1 MNTKYLL
8 LISLLLSFGGILL
21 AQPQIGVKSFLKR
34 ENDITAR
41 VEAPKKDQNG
51 DLCAIIKVVTTQT
64 GFIWDSDA
72 LGIISADY
80 KTGEYWIYLPY
91 GAKRLTIKHEK
102 LGILRDYMYPIPI
115 EKAGVYIMELT
126 TGKVTTTVEEEQIAS
141 QWLVINSDPT
151 GSDIYI
157 DEEPANQTPYQ
168 NELPVGKH
176 TYRLSHDLYLPTAG
190 IVDLT
195 PDKKEVLN
203 LALKPNFGKLNI
215 TTTPEIGASVSL
227 DDVGTG
233 KTTPCVLEQ
242 VRAGEHTVTIRLNM
256 YQATTHKIIIQ
267 PGGEI
272 NLPVTLIPTF
282 AGVKVNT
289 NPASDIYIS
298 GELKGNGTWAGP
310 LLPGVYTFEA
320 RKEKYTPAKEKR
332 KVIMGQPLTINLQ
345 PVPKTGGLKIITT
358 PPEATIS
365 IDGEIKGT
373 SPATLRNLFVGDHA
387 LTLSLAGYGTIFKN
401 ITIAE
406 GETFKVTETLVNG
419 RAVSI
424 NSEPSGALL
433 FIDGLSVGQTPFN
446 GSLTFGNHILRIQQ
460 DYKKIE
466 KSVSISQVGGET
478 SFNLSFVTQ
487 SASGN
492 VNGTIIEMVAIKG
505 GTFQMGSKESRDEQ
519 PIHSVTINGFSIG
532 KTEVTQAQWKSIMG
546 SYPSN
551 FKGDNLPVENVS
563 WDDVQIFI
571 GKLNAKT
578 GKSYRLPSEAEWE
591 YAAGKIDEISLG
603 DYAWYDTNSNKTTHP
618 VGTKQPNQF
627 GLYDMGGNVWEWC
640 NDWYEE
646 TYYSKSQPENPK
658 GPSTA
663 SSRVRRGGSWLDGPS
678 YCRVAFR
685 GNGTPVI
692 RSYNLGFR
700 LVLDL

>member
-1 MNTKYLL
+1 MNTRYLL
-8 LISLLLSFGGILL
+8 PFLLLLSFSGILF
-21 AQPQIGVKSFLKR
+21 AQPQISVKSFEKR

-41 VEAPKKDQNG
+41 IEAPKKDQNG

-80 KTGEYWIYLPY
+80 KTGEYWIYVPY

-102 LGILRDYMYPIPI
+102 LGILRDYMYPVPI

-126 TGKVTTTVEEEQIAS
+126 TGKVTTTVEDEQIAS

-157 DEEPANQTPYQ
+157 DDEPANQTPYQ

-176 TYRLSHDLYLPTAG
+176 TYNLSHDFYLPTAG
-190 IVDLT
+190 IVDLK

-203 LALKPNFGKLNI
+203 LTLKPNFGKLTI
-215 TTTPEIGASVSL
+215 TTTPETSATVSL
-227 DDVGTG
+227 DDVATG

-242 VRAGEHTVTIRLNM
+242 LKAGEHTVTIRLNM
-256 YQATTHKIIIQ
+256 YQTVTQKIIIQ
-267 PGGEI
+267 PGSEI
-272 NLPVTLIPTF
+272 KQPVTLIPTF
-282 AGVKVNT
+282 AGVKINT
-289 NPASDIYIS
+289 NPASDIFIS
-298 GELKGNGTWAGP
+298 GELKGNGTWTGP

-320 RKEKYTPAKEKR
+320 RKEKYTTAKEKR
-332 KVIMGQPLTINLQ
+332 KVTMGQPLTINLQ

-373 SPATLRNLFVGDHA
+373 SPATLRNLFAGDHA
-387 LTLSLAGYGTIFKN
+387 LTLSLAGYATTFKN
-401 ITIAE
+401 ITISE
-406 GETFKVTETLVNG
+406 GETARVTETLVNG
-419 RAVSI
+419 RAVNI
-424 NSEPSGALL
+424 NSEPAGSML
-433 FIDGLSVGQTPFN
+433 FIDGQSVGQTPYS

-460 DYKKIE
+460 GDKKVE

-478 SFNLSFVTQ
+478 TFSLSFVSQ
-487 SASGN
+487 SPSGN
-492 VNGTIIEMVAIKG
+492 VNSTIIEMVTIKG

-519 PIHSVTINGFSIG
+519 PIHSVTLNGFNIG

-546 SYPSN
+546 SNPGN
-551 FKGDNLPVENVS
+551 FKSDNLPVENVS
-563 WDDVQIFI
+563 WDDVQVFI
-571 GKLNAKT
+571 GKLNAKS
-578 GKSYRLPSEAEWE
+578 GKSYRLPTEAEWE
-591 YAAGKIDEISLG
+591 YAAGKIDETSLG
-603 DYAWYDTNSNKTTHP
+603 DYAWYDVNSNKTTHP

-640 NDWYEE
+640 NDWYEADS
-646 TYYSKSQPENPK
+646 YSKSQPENPK
-658 GPSTA
+658 GPSA
-663 SSRVRRGGSWLDGPS
+663 GSSRVRRGGSWLDSAS
-678 YCRVAFR
+678 YSRSTFR
-685 GNGTPVI
+685 GNASPVL
-692 RSYNLGFR
+692 RSYTSGFR